1 MNIEIKKPDI
11 TPGEKELEKLLYW
24 IVGHHDEWECICNLD
39 IFILSGAQ
47 RLEII
52 RSLEEEGLLS
62 IAYVVLFLAGDRSRE
77 MEVIREKIINEIMTG
92 ISPEKLMKV
101 IEKNME

>member
-1 MNIEIKKPDI
+1 M
-11 TPGEKELEKLLYW
+11 
-24 IVGHHDEWECICNLD
+24 
-39 IFILSGAQ
+39 SGAQ